1 MAFKN
6 IHLALAKTFGL
17 ERFIKRGGRNKQKGE
32 SGSVNHKRRRPPSWM
47 TPAVSHGCHT
57 VERRSPAATGSPEV
71 VVQREQGEEG
81 CEWWFYGVFHA
92 RIGAGLT
99 EYLQDHLFNG
109 KLKESQMRRKSK
121 QTMKKAHLSARAKI
135 MMDATAEEDPCN
147 LGSAS
152 AIVINGERLV
162 IANMGDYKAVI
173 CKDGEAFPVGGTRP
187 RWQKMNH
194 WSCKLFPGSRKQAG
208 AFKDSRSSQIA
219 VMSERIYGTT
229 ELVILASTGVWEV
242 MKEQEAV
249 NLIRHIEDPQ
259 KAAECLAEEA
269 STRMSRSKIAC
280 LIIRFD

>member
-1 MAFKN
+1 
-6 IHLALAKTFGL
+6 
-17 ERFIKRGGRNKQKGE
+17 
-32 SGSVNHKRRRPPSWM
+32 
-47 TPAVSHGCHT
+47 
-57 VERRSPAATGSPEV
+57 
-71 VVQREQGEEG
+71 
-81 CEWWFYGVFHA
+81 
-92 RIGAGLT
+92 
-99 EYLQDHLFNG
+99 
-109 KLKESQMRRKSK
+109 MRRKSK
-121 QTMKKAHLSARAKI
+121 QTMKKAHLSATAKI
-135 MMDATAEEDPCN
+135 MMDTTAEEEPCN

-187 RWQKMNH
+187 RWQKMNN
-194 WSCKLFPGSRKQAG
+194 WSCKLFPGSIKHPGKQTSASG
-208 AFKDSRSSQIA
+208 AFKDSRSSDLA
-219 VMSERIYGTT
+219 VMSERIYGNT

>member
-1 MAFKN
+1 MDDAGS
-6 IHLALAKTFGL
+6 IAWMPY
-17 ERFIKRGGRNKQKGE
+17 GGEKIAGRHRQ
-32 SGSVNHKRRRPPSWM
+32 SG
-47 TPAVSHGCHT
+47 GGG
-57 VERRSPAATGSPEV
+57 AAGAGGGGVRV
-71 VVQREQGEEG
+71 VVLWSFSCSDWR
-81 CEWWFYGVFHA
+81 WTY
-92 RIGAGLT
+92 R
-99 EYLQDHLFNG
+99 
-109 KLKESQMRRKSK
+109 SQMRRKSK